1 MLNGLE
7 DCGTHGT
14 CHSTVIKEG
23 SYVYGFTH
31 VIFELDRMDKWDCFA
46 VVAALSWSS
55 GIQVNEL
62 VLPVHHYMQIRA
74 RSYGMYNSS
83 FWGRHFV
90 LYDDLFP
97 FPSLRTTS
105 LISIILF
112 LLYGPKM
119 QLHIA
124 CQAPSLALRRAVSLG
139 GTGHP
144 CRRVHVCHT

>member
-1 MLNGLE
+1 MLNGSE

-14 CHSTVIKEG
+14 CHSAVIEEG
-23 SYVYGFTH
+23 SYAYGFAC

-62 VLPVHHYMQIRA
+62 MLPVCHYMRIRA

-83 FWGRHFV
+83 FWGCRFV
-90 LYDDLFP
+90 LYDNLFP

-105 LISIILF
+105 LISVILF

-119 QLHIA
+119 WLHIA
-124 CQAPSLALRRAVSLG
+124 CQAPSL
-139 GTGHP
+139 P
-144 CRRVHVCHT
+144 